1 MVLRAL
7 VCALALFAFPQG
19 APPRPAAGLDPKQLA
34 GTYYEIARIP
44 NGFERQC
51 VGKVTT
57 TYDVRPDGRMDVFN
71 ECLKENG
78 TGTRVHGIG
87 RPAGDGTRMAVRF
100 PAPWL
105 SVGRRPWPDYEILGA
120 GPEYSY
126 VVAGD
131 ASRNHLWI
139 LSRLPRMPQ
148 LAYAQAIEIANGKGY
163 DVVRL
168 VRTPDE

>member
-168 VRTPDE
+168 VRTPEG

>member
-1 MVLRAL
+1 MVSRAL

-19 APPRPAAGLDPKQLA
+19 PPPRRAGGLDPKQLA
-34 GTYYEIARIP
+34 GTYYEVARIP

-87 RPAGDGTRMAVRF
+87 RLAADGTNIEVRF

-105 SVGRRPWPDYEILGA
+105 SGGRRPWPDYEILGT